1 MTKKHFEIVALL
13 LGKTLA
19 HSPQPWRY
27 AVEEACRVLRQT
39 NANFDAGRFTEAVD
53 AIASGNRP
61 SGFSKALWE
70 EYAPK
75 TAI

>member
-1 MTKKHFEIVALL
+1 MTKKHFEIIALL

-39 NANFDAGRFTEAVD
+39 NDRFDAGRFTDAVE

-70 EYAPK
+70 AHTPAR
-75 TAI
+75 AI